1 MNIYRQIMKKLFVF
15 LWVVLLVTSVQAKSL
30 KDLWVSMPDSLLPT
44 LDRNLR
50 LELVELEEMGVKP
63 NVKNLLG
70 EECDMDTLT
79 NDYLE
84 CTTSKAARLQMIYL
98 PSSAGDSVLC
108 VIKTFR
114 APSKESEI
122 RFYDQGWRQ
131 LPISSYLAKDQ
142 YALGCYIK
150 PKSDTM
156 RVEEYEELKSKLE
169 PVMYVTEYLPT
180 AQAFRV
186 QVSLPLLSN
195 EDKMKVQSILMQRKF
210 KWVLGRFNEI

>member
-1 MNIYRQIMKKLFVF
+1 MKKLFVF

-70 EECDMDTLT
+70 EACDMDTLT

-98 PSSAGDSVLC
+98 PSSAEDSVLC
-108 VIKTFR
+108 VIKTFC

-122 RFYDQGWRQ
+122 RFYDQDWRQ

-142 YALGCYIK
+142 YMLGSYIK

-195 EDKMKVQSILMQRKF
+195 EDKMKVQSILVQRKF
-210 KWVLGRFNEI
+210 KWVAGKFNEI

>member
-1 MNIYRQIMKKLFVF
+1 MKKLFVF

-84 CTTSKAARLQMIYL
+84 CTTSKVARLQMIYL
-98 PSSAGDSVLC
+98 PSSAEDSVLC

-122 RFYDQGWRQ
+122 RFYDQGWHQ

-142 YALGCYIK
+142 YMLGSYIK

-169 PVMYVTEYLPT
+169 LVMYVTEYLPT
-180 AQAFRV
+180 AQVFRV

-195 EDKMKVQSILMQRKF
+195 EDKLKVQSILVQRKF

>member
-1 MNIYRQIMKKLFVF
+1 M
-15 LWVVLLVTSVQAKSL
+15 TSVQAKSL

-44 LDRNLR
+44 LDWNLR

-98 PSSAGDSVLC
+98 PSSAEDSVLC
-108 VIKTFR
+108 VIKTFC

-122 RFYDQGWRQ
+122 RFYDQDWRQ

-142 YALGCYIK
+142 YMLGSYIK

-195 EDKMKVQSILMQRKF
+195 EDKMKVQSILVQRKF
-210 KWVLGRFNEI
+210 KWVAGKFNEI

>member
-1 MNIYRQIMKKLFVF
+1 MKKLFVF

-84 CTTSKAARLQMIYL
+84 CTTSKVARLQMIYL
-98 PSSAGDSVLC
+98 PSSAEDSVLC

-142 YALGCYIK
+142 YMLGSYIK

-210 KWVLGRFNEI
+210 KWILGRFNEI

>member
-1 MNIYRQIMKKLFVF
+1 MKKLFVF

-84 CTTSKAARLQMIYL
+84 CTTSKVARLQMIYL
-98 PSSAGDSVLC
+98 PSSAEDSVLC

-142 YALGCYIK
+142 YMLGSYIK

-169 PVMYVTEYLPT
+169 LVMYVTEYLPT
-180 AQAFRV
+180 AQVFRV

-195 EDKMKVQSILMQRKF
+195 EDKLKVQSILVQRKF
-210 KWVLGRFNEI
+210 KWILGRFNEI

>member
-1 MNIYRQIMKKLFVF
+1 MKKLFAF
-15 LWVVLLVTSVQAKSL
+15 LWVVLLVASVQAKSL

-50 LELVELEEMGVKP
+50 LELVELEEMGVKS

-70 EECDMDTLT
+70 EDCEMDTLT

-84 CTTSKAARLQMIYL
+84 CTTSKVARLQMIYL
-98 PSSAGDSVLC
+98 PSSAADSILC
-108 VIKTFR
+108 VIKTFN

-122 RFYDQGWRQ
+122 RFYDQGWHS
-131 LPISSYLAKDQ
+131 LPVTSYLTKDQ
-142 YALGCYIK
+142 YSLGCYIK

-169 PVMYVTEYLPT
+169 PVMFVTEFLPT

-195 EDKMKVQSILMQRKF
+195 EDKLKVQSILVQRKF

>member
-1 MNIYRQIMKKLFVF
+1 M
-15 LWVVLLVTSVQAKSL
+15 TSVQAKSL

-84 CTTSKAARLQMIYL
+84 CTTSKVARLQMIYL
-98 PSSAGDSVLC
+98 PSSAEDSVLC

-142 YALGCYIK
+142 YMLGSYIK

-186 QVSLPLLSN
+186 LVSLPLLSN
-195 EDKMKVQSILMQRKF
+195 EDKMKVQSILVQRKF

>member
-1 MNIYRQIMKKLFVF
+1 MKKLFVF

-30 KDLWVSMPDSLLPT
+30 KDLWVSMPDSLLLT

-84 CTTSKAARLQMIYL
+84 CTTSKVARLQMIYL
-98 PSSAGDSVLC
+98 PSSAEDSVLC

-142 YALGCYIK
+142 YMLGSYIK

-180 AQAFRV
+180 AQVFRV

-195 EDKMKVQSILMQRKF
+195 EDKLKVQSILVQRKF

>member
-1 MNIYRQIMKKLFVF
+1 M
-15 LWVVLLVTSVQAKSL
+15 
-30 KDLWVSMPDSLLPT
+30 
-44 LDRNLR
+44 
-50 LELVELEEMGVKP
+50 KP

-84 CTTSKAARLQMIYL
+84 CTTSKATRLQMIFL

-210 KWVLGRFNEI
+210 KWILGRFNEI

>member
-1 MNIYRQIMKKLFVF
+1 MKKLFVF

-84 CTTSKAARLQMIYL
+84 FTTSKAARLQMIYL
-98 PSSAGDSVLC
+98 PSSAGDSILC

-114 APSKESEI
+114 AHPRKVKFASMI
-122 RFYDQGWRQ
+122 RVGANFQFP
-131 LPISSYLAKDQ
+131 PIWLRIS
-142 YALGCYIK
+142 
-150 PKSDTM
+150 M
-156 RVEEYEELKSKLE
+156 R
-169 PVMYVTEYLPT
+169 
-180 AQAFRV
+180 
-186 QVSLPLLSN
+186 
-195 EDKMKVQSILMQRKF
+195 
-210 KWVLGRFNEI
+210 

>member
-1 MNIYRQIMKKLFVF
+1 MKKLFVF

-84 CTTSKAARLQMIYL
+84 CTTSKVARLQMTYL
-98 PSSAGDSVLC
+98 PSSAEDSVLC

-142 YALGCYIK
+142 YMLGSYIK

-180 AQAFRV
+180 AQVFRV

-195 EDKMKVQSILMQRKF
+195 EDKLKVQSILVQRKF

>member
-1 MNIYRQIMKKLFVF
+1 MKKLFVF

-98 PSSAGDSVLC
+98 PSSAEDSVLC
-108 VIKTFR
+108 VIKTFC

-122 RFYDQGWRQ
+122 RFYDQDWRQ

-142 YALGCYIK
+142 YMLGSYIK

-195 EDKMKVQSILMQRKF
+195 EDKMKVQSILVQRKF
-210 KWVLGRFNEI
+210 KWVAGKFNEI

>member
-1 MNIYRQIMKKLFVF
+1 MKKLFVF

-50 LELVELEEMGVKP
+50 LELVELEEMDVKP

-98 PSSAGDSVLC
+98 PSSAEDSVLC

-142 YALGCYIK
+142 YMLGSYIK

-210 KWVLGRFNEI
+210 KWILGRFNEI

>member
-1 MNIYRQIMKKLFVF
+1 MKKLFVF

-108 VIKTFR
+108 VTKTFR

-210 KWVLGRFNEI
+210 KWILGRFNEI

>member
-1 MNIYRQIMKKLFVF
+1 MKKLFVF

-84 CTTSKAARLQMIYL
+84 CTTSKVARLQMIYL
-98 PSSAGDSVLC
+98 PSSAEDSVLC

-142 YALGCYIK
+142 YMLGSYIK

-195 EDKMKVQSILMQRKF
+195 EDKMKVQSILLQRKF

>member
-1 MNIYRQIMKKLFVF
+1 MKKLFVF

-84 CTTSKAARLQMIYL
+84 CTTSKVARLQMIYL
-98 PSSAGDSVLC
+98 PSSAEDSVLC

-142 YALGCYIK
+142 YMLGSYLK

-169 PVMYVTEYLPT
+169 LVMYVTEYLPT

-195 EDKMKVQSILMQRKF
+195 EDKMKVQSILVQRKF

>member
-1 MNIYRQIMKKLFVF
+1 MKKLFVF

-84 CTTSKAARLQMIYL
+84 CTTSKVARLQMIYL
-98 PSSAGDSVLC
+98 PSSAEDSVLC

-142 YALGCYIK
+142 YMLGSYIK

-180 AQAFRV
+180 AQVFRV

-195 EDKMKVQSILMQRKF
+195 EDKLKVQSILVQRKF

>member
-1 MNIYRQIMKKLFVF
+1 MKKLFVF

-98 PSSAGDSVLC
+98 PSSAEDSVLC
-108 VIKTFR
+108 VIKTFC

-122 RFYDQGWRQ
+122 RFYDQDWRQ

-142 YALGCYIK
+142 YMLGSYIK

-195 EDKMKVQSILMQRKF
+195 EDKMKVQSILVQRKF
-210 KWVLGRFNEI
+210 KWVVGKFNEI

>member
-1 MNIYRQIMKKLFVF
+1 MKKLFVF

-84 CTTSKAARLQMIYL
+84 CTTSKAARLQ
-98 PSSAGDSVLC
+98 
-108 VIKTFR
+108 
-114 APSKESEI
+114 
-122 RFYDQGWRQ
+122 
-131 LPISSYLAKDQ
+131 
-142 YALGCYIK
+142 
-150 PKSDTM
+150 
-156 RVEEYEELKSKLE
+156 
-169 PVMYVTEYLPT
+169 
-180 AQAFRV
+180 
-186 QVSLPLLSN
+186 
-195 EDKMKVQSILMQRKF
+195 
-210 KWVLGRFNEI
+210 

>member
-1 MNIYRQIMKKLFVF
+1 MKKLFVF

-63 NVKNLLG
+63 NVKNLLD

-84 CTTSKAARLQMIYL
+84 FTTSKAARLQMIYL
-98 PSSAGDSVLC
+98 PSSAGDSILC

-169 PVMYVTEYLPT
+169 PVMYVTDYLPT

>member
-1 MNIYRQIMKKLFVF
+1 M
-15 LWVVLLVTSVQAKSL
+15 TSVQAKSL
-30 KDLWVSMPDSLLPT
+30 KDLWVSMPDSLLLT

-84 CTTSKAARLQMIYL
+84 CTTSKVARLQMIYL
-98 PSSAGDSVLC
+98 PSSAEDSVLC

-142 YALGCYIK
+142 YMLGSYIK

-180 AQAFRV
+180 AQVFRV

-195 EDKMKVQSILMQRKF
+195 EDKLKVQSILVQRKF

>member
-1 MNIYRQIMKKLFVF
+1 MKKLFVF

-44 LDRNLR
+44 LDWNLR

-98 PSSAGDSVLC
+98 PSSAEDSVLC
-108 VIKTFR
+108 VIKTFC

-122 RFYDQGWRQ
+122 RFYDQDWRQ

-142 YALGCYIK
+142 YMLGSYIK

-195 EDKMKVQSILMQRKF
+195 EDKMKVQSILVQRKF
-210 KWVLGRFNEI
+210 KWVAGKFNEI

>member
-1 MNIYRQIMKKLFVF
+1 MKKLFVF

-84 CTTSKAARLQMIYL
+84 CTTSKVARLQMIYL
-98 PSSAGDSVLC
+98 PSSAEDSVLC

-142 YALGCYIK
+142 YMLGSYLK

-195 EDKMKVQSILMQRKF
+195 EDKMKVQSILVQRKF
-210 KWVLGRFNEI
+210 KWILGRFNEI

>member
-1 MNIYRQIMKKLFVF
+1 M
-15 LWVVLLVTSVQAKSL
+15 TSVQAKSL

-84 CTTSKAARLQMIYL
+84 CTTSKVARLQMTYL
-98 PSSAGDSVLC
+98 PSSAEDSVLC

-142 YALGCYIK
+142 YMLGSYIK

-180 AQAFRV
+180 AQVFRV

-195 EDKMKVQSILMQRKF
+195 EDKLKVQSILVQRKF